1 MKLKHL
7 SFIAVAAML
16 AACSNSDKF
25 TIEGTVDNAAG
36 KKIYLES
43 PMGLKSVIDSA
54 VIAQDGS
61 FRFKGAPVSRPAFYN
76 LRVDEAKQ
84 IMLLLDSTE
93 TIKVNADLAA
103 NNWYESIKI
112 EGSAQS
118 MELQAISMRAVILRQ
133 AVEKTIN
140 ATGEEQEKAGKN
152 LSELIQGY
160 KNYVR
165 TYIFEHPQSF
175 VGYYALYINVADYSV
190 FDVMADED
198 HILFS
203 ALATSLNVAY
213 PDNEDVKALCNYVL
227 SARRRR
233 KLLHDSQHLLENA
246 VEVKSP
252 DLSMPTLD
260 GETVKLSDL
269 RGKYVILH
277 YWLSTDRNSREAN
290 RQLAKLYEKYHSKGL
305 EIYSVCLDRS
315 KILWED
321 ATLKDNITWVN
332 TCDLRGQYSPA
343 VSTYNVSTYPANF
356 ILAKDGELIGKDL
369 FGTRLDAKIKDLIH

>member
-1 MKLKHL
+1 MKLKYL
-7 SFIAVAAML
+7 SYIAVATML
-16 AACSNSDKF
+16 AACSDSNKF
-25 TIEGTVDNAAG
+25 TIEGTLSNAAG

-43 PMGLKSVIDSA
+43 PMGVKSIVDSA
-54 VIAQDGS
+54 IIAQDGT
-61 FRFKGAPVSRPAFYN
+61 FKFKHEPISRPAFYN
-76 LRVDEAKQ
+76 LRLDEAKQ
-84 IMLLLDSTE
+84 IMLLVDSTE
-93 TIKVNADLAA
+93 TIKVNADCAA
-103 NNWYESIKI
+103 SDWYETIKI
-112 EGSAQS
+112 EGSTQS

-140 ATGEEQEKAGKN
+140 ATGDEQVKAGQN
-152 LSELIQGY
+152 MAELIQGY

-175 VGYYALYINVADYSV
+175 VGYYALYISVGDYNV
-190 FDVMADED
+190 FDVMGDED

-203 ALATSLNVAY
+203 ALATNLNVAY
-213 PDNEDVKALCNYVL
+213 PDNKDVKALCNYVL
-227 SARRRR
+227 DARRRR
-233 KLLHDSQHLLENA
+233 KQAIESQRLLANA

-252 DLSMPTLD
+252 DLSMPTLK

-290 RQLAKLYEKYHSKGL
+290 RQLAHLYEKYRTKGL

-315 KILWED
+315 KLLWED
-321 ATLKDNITWVN
+321 ASDKDNISWVN

-343 VSTYNVSTYPANF
+343 VSTYNVTKYPSNF

-369 FGTRLDAKIKDLIH
+369 FGSRLDRKIEEILR